1 MTKERRLI
9 TAALPYTNNVP
20 HIGNIVGSHLPA
32 DIFARY
38 CRLQGY
44 ETLLIGG
51 TDEHGTA
58 SEIAAQQLGVS
69 CQELCD
75 FFYKIHKEIYDWF
88 NISYDNF
95 SRTSKK
101 IHYETTKEIF
111 LRAYENGYI
120 SEKIIKIPFCKKCDR
135 ALSDRYIKGT
145 CPYCGYEDAKGDQ
158 CEKCG
163 RLLDPVE

>member
-1 MTKERRLI
+1 MRKEKRLI

-38 CRLQGY
+38 SRLAGY
-44 ETLLIGG
+44 DVIFVGG

-58 SEIAAQQLGVS
+58 SEIAAQKFNVD
-69 CQELCD
+69 CKKLCD

-101 IHYETTKEIF
+101 IHHEVVKEIF

-120 SEKIIKIPFCKKCDR
+120 SEK
-135 ALSDRYIKGT
+135 
-145 CPYCGYEDAKGDQ
+145 
-158 CEKCG
+158 
-163 RLLDPVE
+163 